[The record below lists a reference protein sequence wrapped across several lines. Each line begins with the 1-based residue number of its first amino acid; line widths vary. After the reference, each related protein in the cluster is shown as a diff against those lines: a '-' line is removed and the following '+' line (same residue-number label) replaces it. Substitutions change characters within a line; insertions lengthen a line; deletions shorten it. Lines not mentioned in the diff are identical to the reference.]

1 MKMEIVV
8 AIACIVYFIGT
19 LTVKQLKAGPVQSWE
34 GIMSGDR
41 YLNMSCCDKVARW
54 AILGFQGMLRTYSN
68 SRCLDL
74 KEPGFTSFTEI
85 IGNV

>member
-1 MKMEIVV
+1 MMLAIVV
-8 AIACIVYFIGT
+8 AIACVVYLIGT